1 MALRNR
7 ELHARNDDNDTRHF
21 VLPAAAVVIIS
32 VVIDRATVPS
42 PSSSLLG
49 MWACRTEML
58 NMLIKVIRLSLLT
71 IMVGSLA

>member
-7 ELHARNDDNDTRHF
+7 ELHARNDDDDTRHF

-49 MWACRTEML
+49 MWACRML